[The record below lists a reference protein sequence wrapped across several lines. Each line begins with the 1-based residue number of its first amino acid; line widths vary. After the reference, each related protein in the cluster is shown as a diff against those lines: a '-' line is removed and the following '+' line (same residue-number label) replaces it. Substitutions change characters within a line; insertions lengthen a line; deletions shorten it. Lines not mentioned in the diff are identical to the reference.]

1 MRKKFKPAFNGICI
15 ALKDKSICIQLVLG
29 LITLF
34 VSVLIMH
41 ATVLEML
48 FIISA
53 VTSVVLAE
61 MFNTCIEKL
70 FGFKSFYLNVY
81 HNLIVDAH
89 TVSCKYALGDL
100 VNESK
105 IYRTNKGYKIKI

>member
-1 MRKKFKPAFNGICI
+1 MRKKFKPAFNGIGI

-41 ATVLEML
+41 ATALEML

-53 VTSVVLAE
+53 VASVVLAE
-61 MFNTCIEKL
+61 MFNTCIEKTCDL
-70 FGFKSFYLNVY
+70 YTTEMSEKVRVIKDLAAGTVLCSAIYAVCVAVLVIVLHFG
-81 HNLIVDAH
+81 
-89 TVSCKYALGDL
+89 G
-100 VNESK
+100 
-105 IYRTNKGYKIKI
+105 